1 MVGSIAK
8 KAEQGR
14 ALLYTEETDREAKGK
29 RNQQVNAKANRGKS
43 RTEEPETLAQT
54 LALRRYHTACG
65 PKWREQELYGQEE
78 KGCHHE

>member
-1 MVGSIAK
+1 MICSIAK

-14 ALLYTEETDREAKGK
+14 TLLYTEESDRETKGK

-54 LALRRYHTACG
+54 LALRRYHTARG
-65 PKWREQELYGQEE
+65 PKWREQELYSQKDE
-78 KGCHHE
+78 GCHYE